1 MKGLIFFLSL
11 VIVISFAVPRAFA
24 EENSDDSY
32 ATPLQLS
39 FYAPL
44 QIAPEDSDVY
54 GLRLALPYGVN
65 HNVYGLD
72 VGIWNVTT
80 GVQFGLQLGCLV
92 ASRYGSAYG
101 WKLAGIANLSKGS
114 EYGVTFGGI
123 YNQASG
129 HIHGLQFASCVSK
142 AKNFTGVQFALVNY
156 ADDFTG
162 LQIGLLNICPKSSVP
177 FMFLV
182 NAKY

>member
-1 MKGLIFFLSL
+1 MKRTIGFVML
-11 VIVISFAVPRAFA
+11 VMFMCLAVSEGFA
-24 EENSDDSY
+24 EEKHGSY

-44 QIAPEDSDVY
+44 QLTPENSNVY

-72 VGIWNVTT
+72 VGLWNVTK
-80 GVQFGLQLGCLV
+80 GEQFGLQLGCLV
-92 ASRYGSAYG
+92 ASRCGTAYG
-101 WKLAGIANLSKGS
+101 WKLAGIANFSTAN

-123 YNQASG
+123 YNQVEG
-129 HIHGLQFASCVSK
+129 HITGLQFASCVAK
-142 AKNFTGVQFALVNY
+142 AKKFTGVQFALVNY
-156 ADDFTG
+156 AEDFTG
-162 LQIGLLNICPKSSVP
+162 LQIGLINICPNSAVP